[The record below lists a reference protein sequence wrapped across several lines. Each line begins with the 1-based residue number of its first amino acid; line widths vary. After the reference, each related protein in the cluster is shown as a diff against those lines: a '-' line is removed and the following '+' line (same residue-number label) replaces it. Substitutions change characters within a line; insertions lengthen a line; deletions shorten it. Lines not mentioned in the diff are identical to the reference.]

1 MSRRD
6 YVALAAALDESDAT
20 LDVVLAVVRVL
31 QADNAR
37 FDRSRF
43 MSACG
48 FGAPLAKLPRATS
61 LAGIALDELA
71 ARRTAT
77 R

>member
-1 MSRRD
+1 MSRKD

-20 LDVVLAVVRVL
+20 IEVVLAVVRVL
-31 QADNAR
+31 QADNAS

-48 FGAPLAKLPRATS
+48 FGAPVVKLPRART
-61 LAGIALDELA
+61 LAGIALDEIA
-71 ARRTAT
+71 QQT